1 MTRNL
6 TTVDAVTQIT
16 PPQSNIENDH
26 SRIRLSR
33 RPQSDQRTVDEIC
46 HHYAVEREL
55 SDQLRHSSKEDRQQL
70 YSSLYDEIY
79 KRVPNIP
86 GWNVPLPPDA
96 LRRSTENK
104 VKFLTQV
111 AAADATYLEIGP
123 GDCSV
128 SLAMAEKVGKVI
140 AVDVSTEITRGLP
153 TPDNFEIII
162 SDGTS
167 IDVPEQSVDVAYSNQ
182 LMEHLH
188 PDDALEQLQNVFR
201 SLKPGGSYICVTPN
215 KLSGPHDVSKYFDDA
230 PTGFH
235 LKEYSTTELA
245 KIFRNAGFARVNPY
259 IWVKERLF
267 VLPLLPV
274 QVLES
279 VLNWMPGRLRR
290 HLCNRSPINHIL
302 GRVIA
307 VRPR

>member
-1 MTRNL
+1 MTTDTDRAVP
-6 TTVDAVTQIT
+6 TTSSPTRQSDNKVDR
-16 PPQSNIENDH
+16 SK
-26 SRIRLSR
+26 IRMHR
-33 RPQSDQRTVDEIC
+33 QPGSDQRSADEIC

-55 SDQLRHSSKEDRQQL
+55 SDQLRHSNKEDRKQL
-70 YSSLYDEIY
+70 YTSLYDEIC

-96 LRRSTENK
+96 LRRSVENK
-104 VKFLTQV
+104 VKFLKQLATD
-111 AAADATYLEIGP
+111 DATYLEIGP

-128 SLAMAEKVGKVI
+128 SLAMADKVGKVI
-140 AVDVSTEITRGLP
+140 AVDVSTEITRNLS

-188 PDDALEQLQNVFR
+188 PDDALEQLENVFR
-201 SLKPGGSYICVTPN
+201 SLKPGGAYICVTPN
-215 KLSGPHDVSKYFDDA
+215 KLSGPHDVSKYFDDT

-245 KIFRNAGFARVNPY
+245 SIFRNAGFGKVNPY
-259 IWVKERLF
+259 IWVKEKLI
-267 VLPLLPV
+267 VLPLMPV
-274 QVLES
+274 QVLETT
-279 VLNWMPGRLRR
+279 LGWLPGRLRR
-290 HLCNRSPINHIL
+290 YFCNRSPINHIL